1 MRERHNRGPFGAAL
15 SRVGAR
21 MSCIAAL
28 ALAGCM
34 ALEEPRNR
42 AALDSGAGYQATMRD
57 FGTGSRAATDPA
69 FLATALRADLDLT
82 RCRANTQYDRLP
94 VLEPGRAEG
103 PVSKG
108 DLLRVL
114 VLDDDLLSGDFEVE
128 GEGLIRLPQM
138 PAYLAH
144 GVTAETL
151 ERRIRKGLV
160 EQSLYRGDGPPV
172 SIKIIERA
180 PIRVHVSGA
189 VFEPGVAEINQRF
202 AENTDKLRQTA
213 SGDLPNVRTLSAALR
228 GAAGVRPDAD
238 IQRILLRRDGRTY
251 RIDMKPAATGRSFH
265 DPYMLA
271 DDEVEVPGMGCF
283 QPGLARNGPITR
295 PGIKT
300 NLSNL
305 TSPAFH
311 NSASAI
317 DDDVREMTYG
327 TTLLQAVFRMNCVGG
342 VAATNANRN
351 AVLVSKNP
359 VTGEMEVIRRG
370 IEDLIRRSDRD
381 DHNPIL
387 MPGDSIGCY
396 DSTVT
401 NMRDVLSSFENLGVP
416 LALFGLF

>member
-1 MRERHNRGPFGAAL
+1 MHHRLCFRLSLVLYSRVRALVSCAAL
-15 SRVGAR
+15 V
-21 MSCIAAL
+21 L
-28 ALAGCM
+28 LAGCM

-42 AALDSGAGYQATMRD
+42 AALDDGGGYQDTLRD
-57 FGTGSRAATDPA
+57 FGTGSGAATDPKL
-69 FLATALRADLDLT
+69 FATTLRADLGLS
-82 RCRANTQYDRLP
+82 RCRANTGYDTLP
-94 VLEPGRAEG
+94 LLEPGRDEV
-103 PVSKG
+103 PISKG

-138 PAYLAH
+138 PAFLAH
-144 GVTAETL
+144 GVTAKAL

-160 EQSLYRGDGPPV
+160 EENLYRGDGPPV

-180 PIRVHVSGA
+180 PIRVHVFGA
-189 VFEPGVAEINQRF
+189 VFEPGVAEINRRS
-202 AENTDKLRQTA
+202 AENLDKLRQTA
-213 SGDLPNVRTLSAALR
+213 SGDLPNNRTLTAALR

-238 IQRILLRRDGRTY
+238 IQRVVVRRDGRTY
-251 RIDMKPAATGRSFH
+251 RVDMKPAATGRSFH

-271 DDEVEVPGMGCF
+271 EDEVEVPSMGCF
-283 QPGLARNGPITR
+283 QPGLARNTPITR

-305 TSPAFH
+305 TSPAL
-311 NSASAI
+311 NNASAAI

-327 TTLLQAVFRMNCVGG
+327 TTLLQAVFKMNCVGG

-359 VTGEMEVIRRG
+359 ITGEMEVIRRG

-381 DHNPIL
+381 DHNPVL

-401 NMRDVLSSFENLGVP
+401 NVRDVLSSFENLGVP